1 VQLAGTYNVAL
12 VLTQEEPT
20 LSFAIDGSVRWDA
33 SLMNVHRRWSVV
45 IVLGIVITL
54 LAMNIAFHFDDRDS
68 SPAILLG
75 LHSDEGMGR
84 RGRCPESTEPQDLE
98 DALGNVSSR
107 ESTNRLTEKFPTGTA
122 EIKLMEAL
130 TDIGFEMLGPCS
142 AVPSI
147 RFAIYEERVM
157 DDRRFRIIFETAQ
170 PARGSPSFRLAHRV
184 RFGPPLAAA
193 DLPS

>member
-1 VQLAGTYNVAL
+1 MAL

-33 SLMNVHRRWSVV
+33 RLMNVHRRWSVV

-84 RGRCPESTEPQDLE
+84 CPESTEPQDLE

-107 ESTNRLTEKFPTGTA
+107 VSTNRLTEKFPTGTA
-122 EIKLMEAL
+122 EIKLVEAL

-147 RFAIYEERVM
+147 RCAIYDERVM

-170 PARGSPSFRLAHRV
+170 PVRGSLSFRLAHRV
-184 RFGPPLAAA
+184 RIGPPLAAA